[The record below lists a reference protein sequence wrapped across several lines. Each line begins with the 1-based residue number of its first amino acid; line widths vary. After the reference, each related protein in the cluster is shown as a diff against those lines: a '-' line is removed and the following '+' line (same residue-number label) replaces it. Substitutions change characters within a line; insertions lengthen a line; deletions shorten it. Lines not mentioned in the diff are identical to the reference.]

1 MGGVY
6 FFRHLSISLVNPRL
20 NTKNK
25 LYIMPGSVLKVC
37 VGGGWEVVVVESEFS
52 DQLWL
57 SFSLAK
63 PNN

>member
-1 MGGVY
+1 MY
-6 FFRHLSISLVNPRL
+6 LSISLVNPRL

-37 VGGGWEVVVVESEFS
+37 VGGGWEVVVVVVESEFS